1 VTASTKLARGRVD
14 HVEPVPLGW
23 RWIDDALAVAPTA
36 GGFGTLLADMT
47 RAKAA
52 LRLMRNARIPAT
64 MAHIIVRACA
74 IVLGRNPRLHQT
86 VCNYRRLTPGA
97 VDIGLSLAG
106 TTNYAPVVVLP
117 GVDELRLSDLVPMVI
132 AAIDAAVDKE
142 KVDLENMRRRLWII
156 PFGFL
161 RRFFVRLMNRSL
173 WFRRRVAGTFQV
185 SLVPACDAGVPLIL
199 YAGAVLAGGGVRD
212 RVIAVDGQAVVR
224 PTMWLTLAADHG
236 SLDGA
241 RAGELLEAIK
251 EMLEGEELVRE
262 AEEACAATA
271 ADRADV
277 EMAITSGAAKE
288 GE

>member
-1 VTASTKLARGRVD
+1 MVRKTGATKVARARVD
-14 HVEPVPLGW
+14 RIEPVPLGW
-23 RWIDDALAVAPTA
+23 RWIDDAFAVAPTA
-36 GGFGTLLADMT
+36 GGFGTLLTDMT

-52 LRLMRNARIPAT
+52 LRLMRDASIPAT

-86 VCNYRRLTPGA
+86 VCNYRRLTPGS

-106 TTNYAPVVVLP
+106 TTTYAPVVVLP
-117 GVDELRLSDLVPMVI
+117 GVDDLRLSELVPTII

-142 KVDLENMRRRLWII
+142 NVDLENMRRRLWVI

-161 RRFFVRLMNRSL
+161 RRFFIRLMNKSL

-185 SLVPACDAGVPLIL
+185 SLVPACDTGVPLL
-199 YAGAVLAGGGVRD
+199 FYTGAALAGGAVRD
-212 RVIAVDGQAVVR
+212 RVIAVDGQPVVR

-251 EMLEGEELVRE
+251 EMLEGEELLRE
-262 AEEACAATA
+262 AEEACAATIETLPCA
-271 ADRADV
+271 
-277 EMAITSGAAKE
+277 